1 MLGVVMLSVND
12 LGVIDL
18 SIAMLDTAMNHGRVC
33 QHDPFRGELRS
44 WMF

>member
-18 SIAMLDTAMNHGRVC
+18 SMLDTVMNHSRVC